1 MTRHSKKSSPT
12 FTNEELLLIQSKH
25 GDKNQLTFAV
35 MLKFFEM
42 HGRFPIL
49 NNLEL
54 KQLMINCATYLEFS
68 DEHVPTTD
76 YDWNTRSLERF
87 KQEIRF
93 TSGFRRATLSD
104 KMAFIEHCKSA
115 VFVSAPT

>member
-1 MTRHSKKSSPT
+1 
-12 FTNEELLLIQSKH
+12 
-25 GDKNQLTFAV
+25 

-76 YDWNTRSLERF
+76 YDWNTRSQERF
-87 KQEIRF
+87 KQEMGGAAKADEKCNRNRDLLF
-93 TSGFRRATLSD
+93 VNKNRAGISQLAQEKLKNIAIYCKLSLQQLC
-104 KMAFIEHCKSA
+104 I
-115 VFVSAPT
+115 